1 MMADNKALIRA
12 HYDAVVNWFDP
23 DAIRTQV
30 ADDYFDH
37 QTGRAMSANDVIC
50 HAMALHD
57 AFADLS
63 VTLADMIAEGDRV
76 AVRAT
81 WRGVHVGAFRGVP
94 PTGRSVV
101 FTGMV
106 FWRVRDGRVAERWA
120 EIDCGALGAQ
130 LAAEAA

>member
-1 MMADNKALIRA
+1 MTVNNKALIRA
-12 HYDAVVNWFDP
+12 HYDAMINWFDP

-30 ADDYFDH
+30 ADEYFDH
-37 QTGRAMSANDVIC
+37 QSGRAMSVNEVIC

-57 AFADLS
+57 AFAELS
-63 VTLADMIAEGDRV
+63 VTLDDMIAESDRV

-81 WRGVHVGAFRGVP
+81 WRGVHVGPFRGLA
-94 PTGRSVV
+94 PTGKACT

-106 FWRVRDGRVAERWA
+106 FWRLRDGRVTERWA
-120 EIDCGALGAQ
+120 EIDFGALSAQ